1 VRSGAEDRPRNHAAR
16 YHRECIALC
25 LFVVLMQEEA
35 SVAGVLPRQ
44 LRERLLLTHPA
55 DAETAAQALAGGA
68 IVGHGFAN
76 FYAITTRPDAETIRS
91 VNLLKGRP
99 PTQVGSITTTPS
111 RIATVWDFDRLP
123 KGLAPHDVLTLV
135 DTLFMI
141 GPFGFRGPAAD
152 RVPNQL
158 TQLDGDIRTAQ
169 VIAPGYACPSNDFLA
184 RALRATGG
192 DYLYITS
199 ANRSRH
205 ETGAADEPAH
215 YRADGLRHAF
225 GRDARFVLLEHE
237 DEPAARAAYPAFA
250 PTSTTVLG
258 FHRAAPSR
266 HARAT
271 LILERHG
278 SLPIQHVR
286 RAVATLGFHVVS
298 GPGAFTRLTPRQYA
312 GAA

>member
-1 VRSGAEDRPRNHAAR
+1 MQTETPIAGASAPE
-16 YHRECIALC
+16 
-25 LFVVLMQEEA
+25 
-35 SVAGVLPRQ
+35 VA
-44 LRERLLLTHPA
+44 ERLVLTRA
-55 DAETAAQALAGGA
+55 EDAETAARALAGGA

-99 PTQVGSITTTPS
+99 PTQAGSITTTPS

-123 KGLAPHDVLTLV
+123 KGLSPQDVLTLV
-135 DTLFMI
+135 DTLFTI

-158 TQLDGDIRTAQ
+158 TRLDGDIRTAQ
-169 VIAPGYACPSNDFLA
+169 VIAPGYACPSNDFLM

-205 ETGAADEPAH
+205 ATGASDEPAH
-215 YRADGLRHAF
+215 YRADGLRQAF
-225 GRDARFVLLEHE
+225 GRDPRFVVLAHE
-237 DEPAARAAYPAFA
+237 DEPAARAAYLAFA
-250 PTSTTVLG
+250 PTSTTIVG
-258 FHRAAPSR
+258 FHRVVPSR

-278 SLPIQHVR
+278 SLPLEHVR
-286 RAVATLGFHVVS
+286 RAVAELGFDVVS
-298 GPGAFTRLTPRQYA
+298 GPGAFSRLTPRQYA
-312 GAA
+312 SAA

>member
-1 VRSGAEDRPRNHAAR
+1 
-16 YHRECIALC
+16 
-25 LFVVLMQEEA
+25 MQEEA

-184 RALRATGG
+184 RALRAAGG

-225 GRDARFVLLEHE
+225 GRDAGSYCWSTRMNPP
-237 DEPAARAAYPAFA
+237 PAPPIRRSPQHRR
-250 PTSTTVLG
+250 PSLGSTG
-258 FHRAAPSR
+258 PHRVD
-266 HARAT
+266 T
-271 LILERHG
+271 LERRSSSSGTGHCP
-278 SLPIQHVR
+278 SSTH
-286 RAVATLGFHVVS
+286 AVLSPHWASTWS
-298 GPGAFTRLTPRQYA
+298 
-312 GAA
+312 AALERSPD